1 MPRLMQRGDGMATT
15 MFKWEG
21 KTRQGAIQ
29 KGELSAKSKDEVMIL
44 LRRQNILPISVAA
57 KPKELSFQFGTGI
70 TDKDIVILTRQLAT
84 MIDAGLP
91 LVQCL
96 EILGSQSENKFLS
109 KIVLQVR
116 SDVESGSTFAE
127 ALKKHPKVFDS
138 LYVNMVAAG
147 EAGGILDTIL
157 QRLAAYMEKLG
168 KIKRQIKSA
177 MIYPSVILFVAV
189 SVVALLMVVVVPM
202 LANMFS
208 SMGQALPW
216 PTRIVIAIS
225 DFLKGWGGL
234 VIALSIV
241 GFIVGLGQWR
251 KTQKGLLITDA
262 IALKIPVMGVLIR
275 KVAVA
280 KFTRTLGTL
289 ISSGVP
295 IMEGL
300 LIVARTAGNKIVED
314 AIVTTRQ
321 SVSEGK
327 TLAEP
332 LSKSQVFPPM
342 VTQMI
347 GVGEATGALDNM
359 LGKIADFYDDE
370 VDTAVAALTSLLE
383 PMLMI
388 FLGVTV
394 GFVIVAMYMP
404 IFQMGTVT
412 GN

>member
-1 MPRLMQRGDGMATT
+1 

-21 KTRQGAIQ
+21 KNRQGTIQ
-29 KGELSAKSKDEVMIL
+29 KGELAAKSKDEVMTL
-44 LRRQNILPISVAA
+44 LRRQNILPISVSA
-57 KPKELSFQFGTGI
+57 KPKELKFQFGSQI

-96 EILGSQSENKFLS
+96 EILGSQSGNPGLS
-109 KIVLQVR
+109 KVIIQVR

-127 ALKKHPKVFDS
+127 ALRKHPKVFDN

-157 QRLAAYMEKLG
+157 QRLATYMEKLS

-177 MIYPSVILFVAV
+177 MIYPSVILFVAIAVV
-189 SVVALLMVVVVPM
+189 SLLLVVVVPM
-202 LANMFS
+202 LAGMFAE
-208 SMGQALPW
+208 MGQVLPL
-216 PTRIVIAIS
+216 PTRIVLVIS
-225 DFLKGWGGL
+225 AFLKGWGGL
-234 VIALSIV
+234 ISVLSIV
-241 GFIVGLGQWR
+241 VFIVGLAQWR

-262 IALKIPVMGVLIR
+262 IALKIPVMGVLIQ
-275 KVAVA
+275 KVSVA

-300 LIVARTAGNKIVED
+300 LIVARTAGNKVVED

-332 LSKSQVFPPM
+332 LTKAKVFPPM

-347 GVGEATGALDNM
+347 AVGEATGALDNM

-370 VDTAVAALTSLLE
+370 VDAAVAALTSMLE

-388 FLGVTV
+388 FLGITV

-404 IFQMGTVT
+404 IFQMGALA
-412 GN
+412 GG

>member
-1 MPRLMQRGDGMATT
+1 MATT
-15 MFKWEG
+15 VFKWEG
-21 KTRQGAIQ
+21 KTRQGVIQ
-29 KGELSAKSKDEVMIL
+29 KGELAANTKEEVMAL
-44 LRRQNILPISVAA
+44 LRRQNILPISVTA
-57 KPKELSFQFGTGI
+57 KPKELKLSFGTGI
-70 TDKDIVILTRQLAT
+70 SDKDIVIFTRQLAT

-96 EILGSQSENKFLS
+96 EILGNQTENKALA
-109 KIVLQVR
+109 KVVTQVR
-116 SDVESGSTFAE
+116 ADVESGSTFAE
-127 ALKKHPKVFDS
+127 AIKKHPKVFND

-157 QRLAAYMEKLG
+157 QRLAAYMEKFA
-168 KIKRQIKSA
+168 KIKKQIKSA
-177 MIYPSVILFVAV
+177 MIYPAIILTVAV
-189 SVVALLMVVVVPM
+189 AVVALLMVVVVPM
-202 LANMFS
+202 LANMFAD
-208 SMGQALPW
+208 MGQALPL

-225 DFLKGWGGL
+225 NFLKGWGGI

-241 GFIVGLGQWR
+241 SFIVGLVQWR
-251 KTQKGLLITDA
+251 KTQTGRKITDA
-262 IALKIPVMGVLIR
+262 IALKIPVMGMLIQ
-275 KVAVA
+275 KVSVA

-295 IMEGL
+295 ILEGL
-300 LIVARTAGNKIVED
+300 LIVARTAGNKVVEE
-314 AIVTTRQ
+314 AILNTRQ

-332 LSKSQVFPPM
+332 LNKAKVFPPM

-347 GVGEATGALDNM
+347 GVGEATGALDSM

-370 VDTAVAALTSLLE
+370 VDAAVAALTSMLE

-388 FLGVTV
+388 FLGTTV

-404 IFQMGTVT
+404 IFQMGALA
-412 GN
+412 GK